1 MVRCVCLFFGSTT
14 LDSFLLTAAGCLSGA
29 MPVMRMALISTDS
42 YTTKDR
48 QSDTIFNLMIDEY
61 ENSKQHL

>member
-29 MPVMRMALISTDS
+29 MPRYAYGFGTDS

-48 QSDTIFNLMIDEY
+48 QSDTIFNLMIEEY